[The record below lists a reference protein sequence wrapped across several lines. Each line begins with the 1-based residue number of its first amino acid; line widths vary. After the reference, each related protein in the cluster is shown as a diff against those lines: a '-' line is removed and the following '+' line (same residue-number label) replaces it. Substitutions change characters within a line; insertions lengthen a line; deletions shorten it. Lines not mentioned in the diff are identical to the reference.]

1 MDLTVANEEN
11 LQFILTHI
19 GEKKKKKLTVVN
31 TAILDPIDYDLS
43 KYHELK
49 LLYDHIAERDSLS
62 VSEIQAFIEELSS
75 IRK

>member
-19 GEKKKKKLTVVN
+19 GEKLTVVN

-49 LLYDHIAERDSLS
+49 LLYDHIADRDSLS